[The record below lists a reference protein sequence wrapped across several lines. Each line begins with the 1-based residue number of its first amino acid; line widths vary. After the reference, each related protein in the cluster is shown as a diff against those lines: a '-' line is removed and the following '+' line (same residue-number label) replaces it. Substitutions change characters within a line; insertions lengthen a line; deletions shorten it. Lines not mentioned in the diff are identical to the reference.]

1 MEPATHVTLPNSQ
14 EQDGARL
21 HTRDIP
27 AFLQLDEASPR
38 GVVVVI
44 ARGTDAPVF
53 YYHRSAGTV
62 SYTSK
67 VHLAAAFCDYRLA
80 KIFAEFWVRCDSTL
94 GPAYL
99 VKRLT

>member
-1 MEPATHVTLPNSQ
+1 MS
-14 EQDGARL
+14 GRL
-21 HTRDIP
+21 FTRDIP
-27 AFLQLDEASPR
+27 ALPLHEAAPPQ
-38 GVVVVI
+38 GTVLVI

>member
-21 HTRDIP
+21 YTRDIP
-27 AFLQLDEASPR
+27 AFLRLDEASPR

-53 YYHRSAGTV
+53 YYHRKGAGMVAHTRM
-62 SYTSK
+62 
-67 VHLAAAFCDYRLA
+67 VHRAAPFADYRLA

-99 VKRLT
+99 VER